1 VQVFDEP
8 LVLVG
13 TNPVALAQDFVVA
26 ASVVVKN
33 ESQTQIFVEGFDYRL
48 VVVGS
53 VTSIQRLVGSN
64 IQDGQRVLVD
74 YDYQT
79 SGTAE
84 FDSLNTSLNLN
95 ASFLK
100 YFSAGAAF
108 QLRDTKLREGE
119 LTTPRNDLEGTGL
132 TFAADVPVGNRWQF
146 GLSASYWDRNEEIAP
161 SVSNTLTLH
170 AATHLWRSTRLRLSG
185 TYLKVDQEE
194 SIEDIDQVQY
204 RLGVSSRLWSRVLLT
219 YDVTYLEDDGGSLP
233 RQQTQHRLDMQWNYR
248 AVRFFLRAS
257 RADERLGA
265 TQRDYTRV
273 TAEVARFFR

>member
-1 VQVFDEP
+1 
-8 LVLVG
+8 
-13 TNPVALAQDFVVA
+13 
-26 ASVVVKN
+26 
-33 ESQTQIFVEGFDYRL
+33 
-48 VVVGS
+48 
-53 VTSIQRLVGSN
+53 
-64 IQDGQRVLVD
+64 
-74 YDYQT
+74 
-79 SGTAE
+79 
-84 FDSLNTSLNLN
+84 
-95 ASFLK
+95 
-100 YFSAGAAF
+100 
-108 QLRDTKLREGE
+108 
-119 LTTPRNDLEGTGL
+119 
-132 TFAADVPVGNRWQF
+132 
-146 GLSASYWDRNEEIAP
+146 
-161 SVSNTLTLH
+161 
-170 AATHLWRSTRLRLSG
+170 LSG